1 VLLELILEN
10 FKPIQSIMA
19 LNFSNGSKAFDVWVL
34 EACLASLEFKFLY
47 TGTIDQRPCFE
58 TEGKG
63 NLLYLR
69 LFCDLH
75 VIIIII
81 LFIPEP
87 SFCLKIYFPTHIHWP
102 HLLFDQPEK
111 PSGNN

>member
-1 VLLELILEN
+1 
-10 FKPIQSIMA
+10 MA

-47 TGTIDQRPCFE
+47 THTIDQRPCFE

-75 VIIIII
+75 IIITV
-81 LFIPEP
+81 FIPEP
-87 SFCLKIYFPTHIHWP
+87 SFCLKIYFPMRIHWP
-102 HLLFDQPEK
+102 RLLFDQPEK